1 MEYLIIAC
9 VIGVIPAFIASSK
22 GRNFFLWW
30 IYGACL
36 FIVALIH
43 SLVISKD
50 MKAVAEEKKAQGY
63 KECPFCKEYVKP
75 GAVVCPLS
83 RRPKKLLKQK
93 PKQSSARR
101 VTIEPRKAPTA
112 ALGATILYIKKD
124 PACAGFTYT
133 RRTI

>member
-1 MEYLIIAC
+1 MEYIIIAC

-36 FIVALIH
+36 FVVALIH

-50 MKAVAEEKKAQGY
+50 M
-63 KECPFCKEYVKP
+63 
-75 GAVVCPLS
+75 
-83 RRPKKLLKQK
+83 K

-101 VTIEPRKAPTA
+101 VTIEPRRTPTA
-112 ALGATILYIKKD
+112 VLGATILYIKKD
-124 PACAGFTYT
+124 PACAGFTSI
-133 RRTI
+133 RRLT